1 MIGLRL
7 TKINNFSNKNSQY
20 VFVDLVIN
28 KNKNQNFDL
37 SQLIK
42 LIESDVEDF
51 QIKSMTEN
59 NQNLELTL
67 LIKNFEYDK
76 IEKVRKNLLNKF
88 ENLDISIFD
97 YKKLIT

>member
-1 MIGLRL
+1 M
-7 TKINNFSNKNSQY
+7 
-20 VFVDLVIN
+20 
-28 KNKNQNFDL
+28 
-37 SQLIK
+37 
-42 LIESDVEDF
+42 EDF

-67 LIKNFEYDK
+67 LIKNFEYEK